1 MNGTSL
7 VNGNG
12 HLKYS
17 ANSVNND
24 TNLNGTNSFG
34 NENSM
39 KMATNGHISSSA
51 DHVEGSFV
59 DVTRR

>member
-51 DHVEGSFV
+51 EQVEGSLV

>member
-39 KMATNGHISSSA
+39 KMATNGHISSS
-51 DHVEGSFV
+51 VEQREGSFV

>member
-24 TNLNGTNSFG
+24 TSLNGTNSFG

-39 KMATNGHISSSA
+39 KMATNGHISSPA
-51 DHVEGSFV
+51 EQVEGSLV

>member
-24 TNLNGTNSFG
+24 TNLNCTNSFG

-39 KMATNGHISSSA
+39 KMATNGHIKSSA
-51 DHVEGSFV
+51 EQVEGSFV